1 MLFFYNKEMLGE
13 TLLITIENCD
23 KVFYEFNKN
32 ITLIRNEDNVL
43 VGINIF
49 NVENLNIAGNGVVE
63 LSSEQKNL
71 INTRLE
77 KSEIKIDLDGN
88 NKDNFVVG
96 EVLTKEKHPDADKL
110 SITTVK
116 ISEEEILQI
125 VCGASNVAAGQKVIV
140 AKIGAMMPS
149 GLLIRKSKLRGVES
163 NGMLCSR
170 KELGLV
176 NDEIKGILV
185 LEEDAVVG
193 TKLTD
198 LNLK

>member
-1 MLFFYNKEMLGE
+1 MLFFYNKKMLGE

-23 KVFYEFNKN
+23 KVFYEFKKN

-43 VGINIF
+43 VGLNIF
-49 NVENLNIAGNGVVE
+49 NVENLNVAGNGVVE

-71 INTRLE
+71 INTCLE

>member
-23 KVFYEFNKN
+23 KVFYEFKKN